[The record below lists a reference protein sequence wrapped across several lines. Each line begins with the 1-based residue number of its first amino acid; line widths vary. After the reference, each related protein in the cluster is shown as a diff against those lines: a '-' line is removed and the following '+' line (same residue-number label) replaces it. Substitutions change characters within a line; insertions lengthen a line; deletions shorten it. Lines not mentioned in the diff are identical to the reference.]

1 VWQPKTFILD
11 MISGAFIV
19 AGIAV
24 AYHNSCNYCAI
35 ALVIVGGLYVF
46 VRHYMNKSKFFLTD
60 RPVNAEDLPFR
71 SEHDKRRHATYPHH
85 PAANTWYQICDS
97 DELKDGKVV
106 EVRALDHVFAV
117 WRADDGTPVCQSAFC
132 LHLGAN
138 LAVGG
143 KVVDGCVQCPFHKW
157 RFDKEGCV
165 KEIPYIQDQSKCPK
179 TSKLKTYPCVD
190 WCGLVCMYFHA
201 DDRPPEYSLPAW
213 VPEQMEKEGWVP
225 HMKWDIGFL
234 TLTPTDWVDQAGDHA
249 HFHTLH
255 NTFLIPYTLIPIPDW
270 LLRIFPL
277 GITHELVTYKGD
289 DADWA
294 VKMKECGMGCID
306 KHLMFF
312 TDRAGLSWNGVPMET
327 TVAETL
333 EMYIGPAMMSF
344 HIPFTIGKTSSPAIA
359 FPTLIIIY

>member
-1 VWQPKTFILD
+1 MAL
-11 MISGAFIV
+11 AF
-19 AGIAV
+19 
-24 AYHNSCNYCAI
+24 AI
-35 ALVIVGGLYVF
+35 AYQKNCKICMGALACCSLLYALI
-46 VRHYMNKSKFFLTD
+46 RHYLANNKMILKD
-60 RPVNAEDLPFR
+60 RPVDADKLPYR
-71 SEHDKRRHATYPHH
+71 EEHDKRRYATYPHN
-85 PAANTWYQICDS
+85 PVANTWYHVCDS
-97 DELKDGKVV
+97 DELKDGKVI
-106 EVRALDHVFAV
+106 EVRALGHVFAM
-117 WRADDGTPVCQSAFC
+117 WRAADGSPVCQSAFC
-132 LHLGAN
+132 MHLGAN

-157 RFDKEGCV
+157 KFNKDGSV
-165 KEIPYIQDQSKCPK
+165 AEIPYIKDQSKCPK

-201 DDRPPEYSLPAW
+201 EGKEPEYSLPAW
-213 VPEQMEKEGWVP
+213 VPEQMEREGWGP

-234 TLTPTDWVDQAGDHA
+234 RLTPTDWVDQAGDHA

-255 NTFLIPYTLIPIPDW
+255 NEFLIPYTLYPLPKW
-270 LLRIFPL
+270 VQKLFPV

-289 DADWA
+289 DEEWA

-312 TDRAGLSWNGVPMET
+312 TDRAGISWKGESIET

-344 HIPFTIGKTSSPAIA
+344 HIPFTIGR
-359 FPTLIIIY
+359 